1 MNAIPLLSVLFALG
15 AEAVSLPPPAHFRT
29 RPAKPEVDSGVFE
42 RDAARDLAAVDRIVK
57 GEIEVVG
64 VSWSFPSNRVDWLF
78 DASAK
83 KGPYNPE
90 WTLQLNRMS
99 FWTALARAYTRTCD
113 EKYARAFA
121 QQSSDWL
128 KQTGGIPPERGYN
141 RAGSPWRTI
150 EEGVRL
156 MGSWSVAFEAFRK
169 SPAFTDELLLAFVKS
184 AHAQARHLIAH
195 RTGGNWLLMEMTG
208 AYFFALDF
216 PEFED
221 SESIRREAL
230 HVFSK
235 AIREQVLPD
244 GLQFELSP
252 NYHQVFHSSLTRL
265 YLRAKAFGLEH
276 EIPGDFLDALRLGT
290 EGPLALVTP
299 AFTLPNFND
308 TFTDPKASSFSAAAT
323 IFPERRDFLWL
334 VTNGREGEPPE
345 GETASRYL
353 PYSGFAAMRT
363 DWTPDATYLAFD
375 VGPLGMGHWH
385 QDKLSFVLWKGDE
398 CLVFDDGGGQYE
410 ASRRRAY
417 GRSGYDH
424 NTMLVDGLAQN
435 RTGPKRVSA
444 PIDAGWRTTKDCDF
458 AFGTYD
464 QEFGPNR
471 LKLAT
476 HRREITFNKK
486 RDLFSIAD
494 FAESA
499 DGKEHAYTLLFQLD
513 TTNVVVSAD
522 GKRLRAEYGAG
533 RKYALEMEIGG
544 DGGEH
549 AEAVTGRI
557 KPSMAGWFVGRDYAV
572 PTVRPA
578 TTVFVQAP
586 CAKNHRF
593 NTILKPIPTTPP
605 PVEVETAGP
614 DT

>member
-42 RDAARDLAAVDRIVK
+42 RDAARDLAAVDRI
-57 GEIEVVG
+57 
-64 VSWSFPSNRVDWLF
+64 
-78 DASAK
+78 
-83 KGPYNPE
+83 
-90 WTLQLNRMS
+90 
-99 FWTALARAYTRTCD
+99 
-113 EKYARAFA
+113 
-121 QQSSDWL
+121 
-128 KQTGGIPPERGYN
+128 
-141 RAGSPWRTI
+141 
-150 EEGVRL
+150 
-156 MGSWSVAFEAFRK
+156 
-169 SPAFTDELLLAFVKS
+169 
-184 AHAQARHLIAH
+184 
-195 RTGGNWLLMEMTG
+195 
-208 AYFFALDF
+208 
-216 PEFED
+216 
-221 SESIRREAL
+221 
-230 HVFSK
+230 
-235 AIREQVLPD
+235 
-244 GLQFELSP
+244 
-252 NYHQVFHSSLTRL
+252 
-265 YLRAKAFGLEH
+265 LEH

-334 VTNGREGEPPE
+334 VTNGRGGEPPE

-476 HRREITFNKK
+476 HRREITFDKK

-513 TTNVVVSAD
+513 TTNVTVTVD

-533 RKYALEMEIGG
+533 RKYALEMEIG
-544 DGGEH
+544 
-549 AEAVTGRI
+549 
-557 KPSMAGWFVGRDYAV
+557 VGRDYAV